1 MDDVLDVCQRDEVE
15 RGDPFVQ
22 SIDNLNKFG
31 VRDGPIHIVVALG
44 EVAIEVAD
52 EYLRLGNG
60 DNVRQPNSL
69 PAPCARPRIAVMVTA
84 GDLLSRMSASIYGC
98 SPGGGLHPWQIKL
111 VSSEIPVVDDKIRVG
126 AVEPSR
132 ACIGS
137 LAGG

>member
-1 MDDVLDVCQRDEVE
+1 MSGSRVDRPPS
-15 RGDPFVQ
+15 GKAAMPISNWP
-22 SIDNLNKFG
+22 SIA
-31 VRDGPIHIVVALG
+31 RS
-44 EVAIEVAD
+44 
-52 EYLRLGNG
+52 RLAKGMSHASA
-60 DNVRQPNSL
+60 NSL
-69 PAPCARPRIAVMVTA
+69 PAPCARPRIALMVTA
-84 GDLLSRMSASIYGC
+84 GDLLSRMSTSIYGC